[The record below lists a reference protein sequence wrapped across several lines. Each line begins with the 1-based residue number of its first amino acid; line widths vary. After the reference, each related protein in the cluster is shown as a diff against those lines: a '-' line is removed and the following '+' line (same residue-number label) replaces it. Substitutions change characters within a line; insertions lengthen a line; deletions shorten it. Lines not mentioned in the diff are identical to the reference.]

1 MMKYKVFNV
10 EFDGIDKSGKDSIMH
25 QIFSYSPN
33 KYIPKARGLI
43 SQLAYT
49 NIFKRDAEYLVS
61 DGYLDN
67 TLFVLLTVDED
78 DWNVRC
84 DLSHEH
90 ELNKNRTDVEAA
102 IEWKS
107 NSEAFE
113 NAYEQLK
120 NNYHDDRHFMK
131 FNTSKMTPIM
141 IIKEVVNRLEELN
154 K

>member
-1 MMKYKVFNV
+1 MKYKVFNV

-25 QIFSYSPN
+25 QIFSYAPN

-49 NIFKRDAEYLVS
+49 KIFNRDAEYDVS
-61 DGYLDN
+61 KGYIDN

-78 DWNVRC
+78 DWNIRG

-90 ELNKNRTDVEAA
+90 ENNKNRTDVEAA

-107 NSEAFE
+107 NSDAFE
-113 NAYEQLK
+113 NAYETLK
-120 NNYHDDRHFMK
+120 TMYHDDRHFMK
-131 FNTSKMTPIM
+131 FNTSETTPVK
-141 IIKEVVNRLEELN
+141 IIKAVVKRLNELN
-154 K
+154 S

>member
-1 MMKYKVFNV
+1 MKYKVFNV
-10 EFDGIDKSGKDSIMH
+10 EFDGIDKSGKDSIMK
-25 QIFSYSPN
+25 QIFSYAPN

-49 NIFKRDAEYLVS
+49 KIFNRDAEYDVS

-78 DWNVRC
+78 DWNIRC
-84 DLSHEH
+84 DLSQEH
-90 ELNKNRTDVEAA
+90 EKNKNRSDVEAA

-107 NSEAFE
+107 NSKAFE
-113 NAYEQLK
+113 DAYKTLK
-120 NNYHDDRHFMK
+120 SKYNDDRHFMK
-131 FNTSKMTPIM
+131 FNTSEITPVN
-141 IIKEVVNRLEELN
+141 IIKAVVQRLDELN